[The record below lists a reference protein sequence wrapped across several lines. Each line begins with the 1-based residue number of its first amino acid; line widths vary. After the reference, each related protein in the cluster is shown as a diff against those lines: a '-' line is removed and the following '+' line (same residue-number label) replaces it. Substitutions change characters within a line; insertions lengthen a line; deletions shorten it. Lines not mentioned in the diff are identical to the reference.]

1 MSETTSSKRV
11 VVIDSGYD
19 SYAQEAGILAA
30 LGAALEVFPG
40 ERHDRR
46 GKMEFTR
53 GSSGMFVRW
62 TIIDGEFLDAVPG
75 LRAIVRYGVGY
86 ENIDLEAA
94 KSRGV
99 RVSNVQGYAS
109 HSVSDH
115 ALALILACARGFRVG
130 IETGFL
136 REQYT
141 TAPWK
146 FIPELKDMTLGI
158 VGLGRIGG
166 TLALKARGLFR
177 RVLACDPYIPLERFA
192 DHGAIRS
199 SFEGLLEESDVVTL
213 HCNLTEETHH
223 LIDDRALSKMRPA
236 SILINTARGPVVD
249 EEAVLRALKGGRL
262 HSAGLDVFK
271 DEPPLSDRD
280 ELLAHP
286 RVVATGHYAWYSS
299 PASRELQRRAGE
311 NMAAMLRGE
320 IPADCLN
327 P

>member
-1 MSETTSSKRV
+1 M
-11 VVIDSGYD
+11 VIDSGYD

-30 LGAALEVFPG
+30 LGAELEVFPG

-46 GKMEFTR
+46 GKMDFAR
-53 GSSGMFVRW
+53 GAIGIFVRW
-62 TIIDGEFLDAVPG
+62 TIIDGEFLDGAPG
-75 LRAIVRYGVGY
+75 PRAIVRYGVGY

-94 KSRGV
+94 TRRGV

-130 IETGFL
+130 TETSFL
-136 REQYT
+136 RKEYT

-146 FIPELKDMTLGI
+146 YIPELKDMTLGI

-177 RVLACDPYIPLERFA
+177 RVLACDPYIPEERFA
-192 DHGAIRS
+192 AHGAIRS
-199 SFEGLLEESDVVTL
+199 SLEGLLEESDVVTL
-213 HCNLTEETHH
+213 HCNLTQETHH

-262 HSAGLDVFK
+262 HAAGLDVFK

-299 PASRELQRRAGE
+299 AASRELQRRAAE

-320 IPADCLN
+320 VPEDCLN